1 MEGIGRL
8 EFRTWGSTYIIF
20 LFARGGCKMKT
31 LKSNLPKYRVGN
43 FKKTQKFSKKRKR
56 SNYWSQCIKKAR
68 FWWCFSIAYR
78 IREKQI
84 WGKKYS
90 ISLRVKSIKFPWTL
104 PFTLLNSI
112 NKRFASLLY
121 VLGQK
126 CPFNINYTFIPFSL
140 CGPFITCPFTLYF

>member
-1 MEGIGRL
+1 MVASTIVGCWCNLRWNLEEYIAYTTNFNAWNGGFKTMKIVCVLYPYFYKLFFKTGQGWDLKSMEGIGRL

-84 WGKKYS
+84 WGKK
-90 ISLRVKSIKFPWTL
+90 
-104 PFTLLNSI
+104 
-112 NKRFASLLY
+112 
-121 VLGQK
+121 
-126 CPFNINYTFIPFSL
+126 
-140 CGPFITCPFTLYF
+140 